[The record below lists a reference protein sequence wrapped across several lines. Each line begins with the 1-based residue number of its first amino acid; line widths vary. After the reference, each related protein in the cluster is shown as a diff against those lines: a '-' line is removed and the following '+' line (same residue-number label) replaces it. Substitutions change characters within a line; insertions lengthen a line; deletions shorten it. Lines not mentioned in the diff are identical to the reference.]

1 MAKKQQSSKRKVVAF
16 SVKGWNTAHYSHTEQ
31 YAKMVETL
39 FRRAEADIV
48 FGVANVNPDAG
59 KVFSFDDYPGAKR
72 MVAKTI
78 SELTANVTT
87 VISKGS
93 RKEWLFACQKN
104 DAFLA
109 SILDTTKMS
118 SKRLASM
125 QDRNLD
131 GLKAFQE
138 RKVDGMD
145 LSKRVWK
152 YTDQFKDQLELALDA
167 GLGEGK
173 SADQLSR
180 DVRQSLKDPN
190 RLFRRVRDKHG
201 NLVLSKAAKAF
212 HPGQG
217 VYRSS
222 YKNAM
227 RLTRSEINMAY
238 READWQRWQQLDFV
252 VGIEIHR
259 SKNIKCDCP
268 LCDRL
273 AGKYPKTFK
282 FKGWHP
288 QCMCYVTP
296 VLMDDETFNQNELA
310 DLKAA
315 LRGTQAKHFQSK
327 DAVTDVPDGFK
338 DWVKDNLD
346 SQKYWKNTPYFVRDN
361 FVSGDLS
368 KGLKPLMTAIRPGI
382 EPAIESRVP
391 YEELDQSAKVL
402 WERFKMDFYPML
414 WEWESACHFNEVPGI
429 DLYAQHLKEA
439 VQKNEWWRESELRA
453 EYTKVDEALKS
464 KIADFKFMA
473 ERGIQEFESVAK
485 DAGEWLGSFDAAI
498 RQNHEYMANEAKEQ
512 FPNYKSV
519 VNSMEHGS
527 LNVAKLRERIQKAKD
542 NYRNAIDK
550 ANAAIAKYGKDND
563 VSKLVSLTKAQRTA
577 LHNAEVITKEIELEI
592 ANVEA
597 NANAV
602 RVTCPPE
609 LQIGADYLLGEDY
622 EFSPEFFALLD
633 PKKPVKLIIKND
645 DSGSYENGGNKVVLA
660 NEKRAKDSKW
670 EKKSVVYH
678 EFGHAV
684 GDQRRIPYGDD
695 KEFLEMRSRQSKAL
709 KAKTKMTYKARSY
722 DYSKGKYVVQ
732 TYQARSLVQAIDK
745 KLERLSSAAWRWDN
759 DVCLRRWGYSKHDI
773 IEMVCST
780 RDTIKSL
787 VPSYGDGHSDS
798 YFRTPG
804 LKEHEYLAHCFEN
817 AFLGNPIFKMYMPD
831 IYNEMVAYIRTLK
844 PAK

>member
-16 SVKGWNTAHYSHTEQ
+16 SVKGWNTAHYTHTEQ

-109 SILDTTKMS
+109 SILDTSKLT
-118 SKRLASM
+118 SKRLALM

-167 GLGEGK
+167 GLGEGR

-180 DVRQSLKDPN
+180 DVRQNLKDPN

-252 VGIEIHR
+252 VGIEIQR

-273 AGKYPKTFK
+273 AGKYPKQFK

-315 LRGTQAKHFQSK
+315 FRGTQAKHFQSK

-338 DWVKDNLD
+338 EWVKDNVE

-361 FVSGDLS
+361 FVSGELS
-368 KGLKPLMTAIRPGI
+368 KGLKPLLAEIRPGI
-382 EPAIESRVP
+382 EAPKPIIRVP
-391 YEELDQSAKVL
+391 FNELDEQAKRK
-402 WERFKMDFYPML
+402 WQEFRYEIREDFDFD
-414 WEWESACHFNEVPGI
+414 SACR
-429 DLYAQHLKEA
+429 LYNIKEWDEYRKHCGDA
-439 VQKNEWWRESELRA
+439 FTLSEWWREDELRA
-453 EYTKVDEALKS
+453 ERARVKDIL
-464 KIADFKFMA
+464 MA
-473 ERGIQEFESVAK
+473 EIARCKVLAEQGFKAFEVAAQGAEQWIGD
-485 DAGEWLGSFDAAI
+485 DANDSLKRARVMFADEQGEP
-498 RQNHEYMANEAKEQ
+498 Y
-512 FPNYKSV
+512 PNYKTF
-519 VNSMEHGS
+519 VNSINTGF
-527 LNVAKLRERIQKAKD
+527 LNVAQLQRNIERAKTA
-542 NYRNAIDK
+542 YQNAINN
-550 ANAAIAKYGKDND
+550 ANATIAKYGADHD
-563 VSKLVSLTKAQRTA
+563 VSKVVALTKETLSLARPA
-577 LHNAEVITKEIELEI
+577 VVITKEIEKAIKDVEKSISPLGEQLDSCAKKSIEFREVKKYDKQPTEQELIDKIGGGDLTTGSCSSLAFAWAANKGGLDVTDFRGGESQKFFSSGINIWRI
-592 ANVEA
+592 ADAVGGINEWMSGVEA
-597 NANAV
+597 MKKCEIGKEYYCAIARHAAIIRQV
-602 RVTCPPE
+602 SKGEYEYLE
-609 LQIGADYLLGEDY
+609 LQSGRKGGNGWHKLNASAFANRFSARGRRQTQLIDIELLYKCADYQKLMGYINTAEDAQKKGEWG
-622 EFSPEFFALLD
+622 S
-633 PKKPVKLIIKND
+633 IK
-645 DSGSYENGGNKVVLA
+645 
-660 NEKRAKDSKW
+660 
-670 EKKSVVYH
+670 
-678 EFGHAV
+678 
-684 GDQRRIPYGDD
+684 
-695 KEFLEMRSRQSKAL
+695 
-709 KAKTKMTYKARSY
+709 
-722 DYSKGKYVVQ
+722 
-732 TYQARSLVQAIDK
+732 
-745 KLERLSSAAWRWDN
+745 
-759 DVCLRRWGYSKHDI
+759 
-773 IEMVCST
+773 
-780 RDTIKSL
+780 
-787 VPSYGDGHSDS
+787 
-798 YFRTPG
+798 
-804 LKEHEYLAHCFEN
+804 
-817 AFLGNPIFKMYMPD
+817 
-831 IYNEMVAYIRTLK
+831 
-844 PAK
+844 

>member
-16 SVKGWNTAHYSHTEQ
+16 SVKGWNTAHYIHTEQ

-109 SILDTTKMS
+109 SILDTSKLT
-118 SKRLASM
+118 SKRLALM

-167 GLGEGK
+167 GLGEGR

-180 DVRQSLKDPN
+180 DVRQNLKDPN

-259 SKNIKCDCP
+259 SKNIVCDCP

-273 AGKYPKTFK
+273 AGKYPKQFK

-315 LRGTQAKHFQSK
+315 YRGTQAKHFQSK

-338 DWVKDNLD
+338 EWVKDNIE

-361 FVSGDLS
+361 FVSGELS
-368 KGLKPLMTAIRPGI
+368 KGLKPLLAEIQPGI
-382 EPAIESRVP
+382 EPEAIRVQ
-391 YEELDQSAKVL
+391 YEELDKAAKMQ
-402 WERFKMDFYPML
+402 WERFKMDFYPMH
-414 WEWESACHFNEVPGI
+414 WEWEMACGYNEVPGF

-439 VQKNEWWRESELRA
+439 VHKNEWWRESELRA
-453 EYTKVDEALKS
+453 EYARVDAALKA
-464 KIADFKFMA
+464 KIAEYKVLA
-473 ERGIQEFESVAK
+473 ERGIQEFEVVAR
-485 DAGEWLGSFDAAI
+485 DAEEWIGSL
-498 RQNHEYMANEAKEQ
+498 EYEIQTHHRYMEQEAKETY
-512 FPNYKSV
+512 PNYKSV
-519 VNSMEHGS
+519 VNSIKGG
-527 LNVAKLRERIQKAKD
+527 LLDVNKLRSRVQKSKD
-542 NYRNAIDK
+542 NYKNAIDK
-550 ANAAIAKYGKDND
+550 ANAAITKYSADND
-563 VSKLVSLTKAQRTA
+563 VSKLVSLTKATRTP
-577 LHNAEVITKEIELEI
+577 LHNAEVIAKEIELEI

-597 NANAV
+597 NANSV
-602 RVTCPPE
+602 RVTCPKE
-609 LQIGADYLLGEDY
+609 LQSGEEYLRGEDY
-622 EFSPEFFALLD
+622 EFSPDFFALLD
-633 PKKPVKLIIKND
+633 PKKPVQLIIKKDN
-645 DSGSYENGGNKVVLA
+645 SGSYESGGNKVVLA
-660 NEKRAKDSKW
+660 NEKRANNSKW
-670 EKKSVVYH
+670 DKKAVVYH
-678 EFGHAV
+678 EYGHAV
-684 GDQRRIPYGDD
+684 GDHRRIPYGDD
-695 KEFLEMRSRQSKAL
+695 KQFLEMRSRQIKAL
-709 KAKTKMTYKARSY
+709 KAKTNMTYKARSY
-722 DYSKGKYVVQ
+722 DYSQGKYVTKV
-732 TYQARSLVQAIDK
+732 YPARSVVHAIDK
-745 KLERLSSAAWRWDN
+745 KLERLSSAAWHWDN
-759 DVCLRRWGYSKHDI
+759 DACLQRWGYSKHDI
-773 IEMVCST
+773 IEMICAT

-787 VPSYGDGHSDS
+787 VPAYGYGHSDS
-798 YFRTPG
+798 YFRNPG
-804 LKEHEYLAHCFEN
+804 AKEHEYLAHCFEN